1 MELAVSDQDPLSHVK
16 RDAEA
21 LLILGAFLAFL
32 AVIVLVATVFQ
43 APGHARV
50 VNGGAGLA
58 LLLIGGGMAGWSRV
72 LRKRLSR

>member
-1 MELAVSDQDPLSHVK
+1 MSDQDPLSHVK

-43 APGHARV
+43 RRVMPVWSTVAR
-50 VNGGAGLA
+50 
-58 LLLIGGGMAGWSRV
+58 GWRYC
-72 LRKRLSR
+72 